1 MNKLLQIN
9 VSANWGSH
17 GRIAE
22 GIGQLAM
29 ANGWES
35 YIAYG
40 RYAQP
45 SQSKLIKIGNKWNQ
59 AIHLMQTRLFD
70 DQGLASAHATKHLIE
85 TINQIKPNIV
95 HLHNIHGYYL
105 NYPLLFKWLN
115 DSNVHTVWTFH
126 DCWPF
131 TGHCAHFTDNNCYK
145 WINGC
150 HDCKFKY
157 VYPKSY
163 YDRSERNYLMKKK
176 YFSSLN
182 NLTIIT
188 VSNWLKSVTEK
199 SFFKNKKIKTIY
211 NGIDVSTFNITN
223 TEHSQK
229 NKFKILCIANVWSK
243 AKGFNDIIQLRT
255 KLPIQE
261 YDIIIVGL
269 NKSQIKN
276 LPCGIIG
283 IERTNSTSDL
293 VDLYNNADV
302 LFNPSTEETFGMV
315 TAEALACG
323 TPAIVYNS
331 TACPEIVS
339 EDTGFVVK
347 PNDINS
353 VECAILKIRNLTKS
367 HYSQNCRK
375 RVLAKFNKHDRFKEY
390 IELYSD
396 LLRK

>member
-1 MNKLLQIN
+1 
-9 VSANWGSH
+9 
-17 GRIAE
+17 
-22 GIGQLAM
+22 
-29 ANGWES
+29 
-35 YIAYG
+35 
-40 RYAQP
+40 
-45 SQSKLIKIGNKWNQ
+45 
-59 AIHLMQTRLFD
+59 
-70 DQGLASAHATKHLIE
+70 
-85 TINQIKPNIV
+85 
-95 HLHNIHGYYL
+95 
-105 NYPLLFKWLN
+105 
-115 DSNVHTVWTFH
+115 
-126 DCWPF
+126 
-131 TGHCAHFTDNNCYK
+131 
-145 WINGC
+145 
-150 HDCKFKY
+150 
-157 VYPKSY
+157 
-163 YDRSERNYLMKKK
+163 MKKK